1 MTYNICQNIL
11 FLAAIFKFKIN
22 GNDLFLNP
30 IILKD
35 NKKWHFQT
43 QSFTFSFPK
52 TMLIVVWGWGKV
64 KHKMEEVTE
73 GWKVYRVVS

>member
-30 IILKD
+30 IPSHSYNAISVCEIIKNEMKQ
-35 NKKWHFQT
+35 NKIKY
-43 QSFTFSFPK
+43 S
-52 TMLIVVWGWGKV
+52 LWG
-64 KHKMEEVTE
+64 TTN
-73 GWKVYRVVS
+73 SPS

>member
-30 IILKD
+30 IHIPVE
-35 NKKWHFQT
+35 QT
-43 QSFTFSFPK
+43 RRPDHLSFT
-52 TMLIVVWGWGKV
+52 
-64 KHKMEEVTE
+64 
-73 GWKVYRVVS
+73 